1 MKSGQINSFSLA
13 EIFPVGDS
21 FFHRFA
27 AINGQVGKPPQTL
40 RHTQRFRSNRLCVMS
55 RNAIN
60 ARLDLELRLRRKQRF
75 HTRFLPS
82 ALTPPIMLEVGSA
95 SVSLC
100 ATRTTTVTSLA

>member
-55 RNAIN
+55 RNAIMRGLTSNYACAESN
-60 ARLDLELRLRRKQRF
+60 AFIPVFYRQRSRRR
-75 HTRFLPS
+75 
-82 ALTPPIMLEVGSA
+82 
-95 SVSLC
+95 
-100 ATRTTTVTSLA
+100 